1 MKKQT
6 VKQFFEFLEK
16 REKAILPFLY
26 KLILS
31 PETLTEE
38 ELTVEQD
45 LDLTNIDIDTLPE
58 GLTVKGVLDLE
69 NSLIKYLPV
78 NLTIEESLVLSNA
91 IALKELPDRLTVGR
105 DLWLDDTY
113 IMDVPRNLKVERDL
127 FVGRSNILAKYGT
140 MEAVGEAIRRK
151 GGYVGGQV
159 LDIFNREDG
168 EF

>member
-16 REKAILPFLY
+16 KEKTESPFLFR
-26 KLILS
+26 LVFS
-31 PETLTEE
+31 PESFGKENFIYDGNL
-38 ELTVEQD
+38 ELDSVSIE
-45 LDLTNIDIDTLPE
+45 TLPE
-58 GLTVKGVLDLE
+58 NLTVKGVLDLE
-69 NSLIKYLPV
+69 NSLIRHLPKKLV
-78 NLTIEESLVLSNA
+78 VEDSLVLSNA
-91 IALKELPDRLTVGR
+91 VALKELPDRLTVGR